1 MHLLKSV
8 LINIF
13 IRTFQPRAGSRIY
26 DNFPRPPLDGF
37 AADEKM
43 PAGAGLTPPKTRLFC
58 FLTELF
64 QNRTSSSPGMPRS
77 M

>member
-1 MHLLKSV
+1 MT
-8 LINIF
+8 IF
-13 IRTFQPRAGSRIY
+13 RDRLWISGS
-26 DNFPRPPLDGF
+26 GF